1 MGRIDNQVKIRGF
14 RIELGEI
21 ENILSEHQAV
31 QETVVMAHI
40 DKESNNKSL
49 VAYVVQNLHYESG
62 EEGKELQGEQ
72 TEQWE
77 MIFDNF
83 YAQSPRTSDPT
94 FNIIGWNSSYTGEP
108 IPEGEMQYWLKTTVE
123 RILDLKPQVA
133 LEIGCGTGM
142 ILNRIAPKCKYYYGT
157 DISNKALNYI
167 QKQIIERG
175 KLSAN
180 VKLLHQSADNFQ
192 DLHDGEFDSIIMNSV
207 IQYFPSIEYL
217 VRVLEESVK
226 LIDSKGSIFLGDI
239 RSLPLVEA
247 FHTKVEMHHS
257 KTNVTIEQ
265 FKKNIENRIKQDNE
279 LVIDPEFF
287 YALQRHMPE
296 INEVVILPKMGEFA
310 NELTSFRYDVV
321 LKIGT
326 EPVLKTNYPS
336 LDWNKDNLSLPL
348 IRKQLEN
355 EDTRILE
362 VNNIK
367 DARVNKDIL
376 LIDLLKNNL
385 EIKTV
390 ADLRT
395 LLEKENEDIGLNPE
409 DFWRV
414 AAELSYDVEIKL
426 SEPVISGCFNII
438 FKRQGLI
445 EPLNQNQI
453 RTNNIK
459 REVKS
464 WKIYSNNPLQKKF
477 VNTVVPEIKSYL
489 KSKLPDYMI
498 PSYFVLMDR
507 FSLTPN
513 GKVDRSKLPI
523 PSRERIDSE
532 SADYCMPRNPI
543 EELVA
548 GIWTELLNVNKIG
561 IYENFFDLGGHSLL
575 ATQIVSRLRN
585 ILQIEVTVRSIFDA
599 PSIAGLSE
607 KIYALMGV
615 EYKNQIPQTTIN
627 ETEIKRPLSFA
638 QQRLLFLEEFT
649 SGKSLYSIPVALRLK
664 GPLNVKVLQQALNEI
679 TRRHQALRTVFD
691 NIKGEQVQIIKPHQG
706 FNLSIKD
713 FTEYPKEQR
722 DLLVKQFIKS
732 EVIRPFD
739 LVQGPLFRTYL
750 IYVDKTEY
758 VLLLNMHHIISDGWS
773 MGVLAKELFTLYE
786 AFSIGDES
794 PLPDLP
800 IQYVDYAVWQREWL
814 KEEVL
819 EHQLA
824 YWKKQLRGELPVLDL
839 STNLTRPTTA
849 TFRGK
854 VEKFILSEKLTE
866 DLKKLSRQ
874 EGTTLFMTL
883 LAAFKVL
890 IYRYTSEEDILI
902 GAPIANRNWGE
913 IEKLIG
919 FFVNTLTLRT
929 KLSDDLTFIELMK
942 RVREVSLDA
951 YANQDVPFEKV
962 VEELQ
967 PERNINQSPLFQVMF
982 QLTPE
987 YNFKLSNL
995 TVDSLEVH
1003 TETAKFDL
1011 YLPMTEEGNQL
1022 VGRLEYNSDVFS
1034 LIRIKQIIK
1043 HFEILLEG
1051 IVCNPSQAIKDI
1063 PLLSEHENDTLLNWN
1078 NTLTPYP
1085 KEKCFHELF
1094 EEQVEKTPDAIA
1106 VSFEEEKLT
1115 YRELNN
1121 RANQLA
1127 HYLKKQGIGPEV
1139 LVGICLERSVEMIV
1153 SIMGIWKAGAAY
1165 VPLDPSYPESRLRYI
1180 LEDTG
1185 IQVLVTNES
1194 LEDWIPKEIKIV
1206 CLDRDQAM
1214 ISQESILSPKCEVT
1228 GENLAYVI
1236 YTSGSTGNPK
1246 GVLIQHH
1253 SVLNLSHGLQKEV
1266 FEHEIPSNMHVG
1278 LNASIA
1284 FDASI
1289 QQLQMLLYGSSLY
1302 IIPNEVR
1309 SNPEQ
1314 FVAYIRENKL
1324 EIFDI
1329 TPSLLQ
1335 LLIDVGLLETCDGAH
1350 VPSKI
1355 LVGGEAIMPSLW
1367 EQLVETD
1374 KIEFYNVYGP
1384 TECTVD
1390 ATCYHIKKDSKRIT
1404 IGRSLPNVQ
1413 TYVLD
1418 KNGLQVPV
1426 GVKGEIY
1433 IGGEGLARG
1442 YLNQP
1447 ELTAEKFII
1456 DSFSGRQGARLYK
1469 TGDLGRYLGDGNIE
1483 FLGRM
1488 DDQVKVRGYRIE
1500 LGEIET
1506 LLSQHPVVDST
1517 AVLIQGDKT
1526 KDKRLVAYMTFKEN
1540 QMSSSNELREY
1551 LRGYL
1556 PEYMIPSVF
1565 KKLDTMPLTIN
1576 GKIDRKRL
1584 PKVRVERPDLE
1595 ATYVKPSNKIEE
1607 KIASAWSEV
1616 LEIEKI
1622 GVYDNFFVLGGHS
1635 LLAMQVTSRLRN
1647 TLQVEIQLMDFFKAP
1662 TIFEMSEKIKKIN
1675 NKIIKNNIKPISRET
1690 YLQKRPNI

>member
-1 MGRIDNQVKIRGF
+1 EQQMLLEWNKTETEYPKDECVHQLFQGQVELYPDTIAVTYEDKHISYSELNYKANQLAHYLKRFGVGPDVLVGIHMERSVDMIIGLLGILKAGGAYVPLDTTYPKERLAFMLEDSKVPILLTQERLVEGLPEHNSKIVSIDTDWINISKESSRNLDVNTTPENLAYIIYTSGSTGRPKGVCVPHKAINRLVCNTNYVTFQHSFKVAQASNTSFDAATFEIWGALLNGAGMVIISKDVLLAPREFATIIKKCKINIMFLTTALFNQFSRELPSIFNSMTVLFGGEAVDSKSVREVIKKGKPKRLLHVYGPTESTTFTTWYLVENVPGDATNIPIGRPIANTEIYVLNQNLQPLSIGVPGELYIGGEGVARGYLNQPELTEEKFILNPFVSDSKARLYKTGDLVRYLPDGNIEFLGRIDNQVKIRGF

-21 ENILSEHQAV
+21 ETIIGQHPAILK
-31 QETVVMAHI
+31 TVVLAQEQEQEQ
-40 DKESNNKSL
+40 ESNNKSL
-49 VAYVVQNLHYESG
+49 VAYVVQNPHYESG

-83 YAQSPRTSDPT
+83 YTQSPRTSDPT

-142 ILNRIAPKCKYYYGT
+142 ILNRIAPKCKHYYGT

-192 DLHDGEFDSIIMNSV
+192 DLHDREFDSIIMNSV

-265 FKKNIENRIKQDNE
+265 FKKNVENRIKQDNE

-287 YALQRHMPE
+287 YALQRHIPE
-296 INEVVILPKMGEFA
+296 INDVVILPKMGEFA

-336 LDWNKDNLSLPL
+336 LDWNKNNLSLPL

-362 VNNIK
+362 INNIK

-409 DFWRV
+409 DFWRM

-426 SEPVISGCFNII
+426 SEPVISGRFNII

-498 PSYFVLMDR
+498 PTYFVLMDR

-532 SADYCMPRNPI
+532 STDYCMPRNPI

-664 GPLNVKVLQQALNEI
+664 GPLNVKVLQQSLNEI

-824 YWKKQLRGELPVLDL
+824 YWKKQLSGELPILDL
-839 STNLTRPTTA
+839 STNLTRPTAA

-883 LAAFKVL
+883 LAAFKAL

-995 TVDSLEVH
+995 TVDPLEVH

-1063 PLLSEHENDTLLNWN
+1063 PLLSEHENDTLL
-1078 NTLTPYP
+1078 
-1085 KEKCFHELF
+1085 
-1094 EEQVEKTPDAIA
+1094 
-1106 VSFEEEKLT
+1106 
-1115 YRELNN
+1115 
-1121 RANQLA
+1121 
-1127 HYLKKQGIGPEV
+1127 
-1139 LVGICLERSVEMIV
+1139 
-1153 SIMGIWKAGAAY
+1153 
-1165 VPLDPSYPESRLRYI
+1165 
-1180 LEDTG
+1180 
-1185 IQVLVTNES
+1185 
-1194 LEDWIPKEIKIV
+1194 
-1206 CLDRDQAM
+1206 
-1214 ISQESILSPKCEVT
+1214 
-1228 GENLAYVI
+1228 
-1236 YTSGSTGNPK
+1236 
-1246 GVLIQHH
+1246 
-1253 SVLNLSHGLQKEV
+1253 
-1266 FEHEIPSNMHVG
+1266 
-1278 LNASIA
+1278 
-1284 FDASI
+1284 
-1289 QQLQMLLYGSSLY
+1289 
-1302 IIPNEVR
+1302 
-1309 SNPEQ
+1309 
-1314 FVAYIRENKL
+1314 
-1324 EIFDI
+1324 
-1329 TPSLLQ
+1329 
-1335 LLIDVGLLETCDGAH
+1335 
-1350 VPSKI
+1350 
-1355 LVGGEAIMPSLW
+1355 
-1367 EQLVETD
+1367 
-1374 KIEFYNVYGP
+1374 
-1384 TECTVD
+1384 
-1390 ATCYHIKKDSKRIT
+1390 
-1404 IGRSLPNVQ
+1404 
-1413 TYVLD
+1413 
-1418 KNGLQVPV
+1418 
-1426 GVKGEIY
+1426 
-1433 IGGEGLARG
+1433 
-1442 YLNQP
+1442 
-1447 ELTAEKFII
+1447 
-1456 DSFSGRQGARLYK
+1456 
-1469 TGDLGRYLGDGNIE
+1469 
-1483 FLGRM
+1483 
-1488 DDQVKVRGYRIE
+1488 
-1500 LGEIET
+1500 
-1506 LLSQHPVVDST
+1506 
-1517 AVLIQGDKT
+1517 
-1526 KDKRLVAYMTFKEN
+1526 
-1540 QMSSSNELREY
+1540 
-1551 LRGYL
+1551 
-1556 PEYMIPSVF
+1556 
-1565 KKLDTMPLTIN
+1565 
-1576 GKIDRKRL
+1576 
-1584 PKVRVERPDLE
+1584 
-1595 ATYVKPSNKIEE
+1595 
-1607 KIASAWSEV
+1607 
-1616 LEIEKI
+1616 
-1622 GVYDNFFVLGGHS
+1622 
-1635 LLAMQVTSRLRN
+1635 
-1647 TLQVEIQLMDFFKAP
+1647 
-1662 TIFEMSEKIKKIN
+1662 
-1675 NKIIKNNIKPISRET
+1675 
-1690 YLQKRPNI
+1690 